1 MLLFAN
7 LSCTPTKKPFLVI
20 MIDVSGNSDGY
31 GIDAVYGLNHAPVL
45 GTHSPHSAH
54 ANIYPDPDDMPT
66 YPWLGAEPS
75 ERVLQQRPSTSQ
87 TLWPQDPPID
97 FEDDSEVEM
106 TDDARLPARRDPNDP
121 LVDPDFQFSDASV
134 GYVQVGTVLFWRLT
148 KRSSDDFLSEAGSK
162 SQQAMAK
169 INGRGRGR
177 PGGVRF
183 QERHSASKRGR
194 GGKNLHR
201 GRGGKGIKRG
211 PRKPLEPNIE
221 FKALLSQATTA
232 FIANDYEE
240 AELLAL
246 RAINVN
252 PEMFAAHSLL
262 SEVHMARG
270 NGEKALTALFNGA
283 HTRPGDAQVWHRV
296 AHSILEREVEDRKSA
311 LPDAIYC
318 LSRVIN
324 IQQDNVEARYQRASL
339 NRVLGYNGR
348 AANEYEQLLKYL
360 PHDTD
365 VLRQLAEIYIELGEV
380 DIALQHFD
388 DGIVYHQ
395 SKEPTMVTSFSWSD
409 VNVYTELYGYQD
421 QYKLGVKKLKSL
433 SRWLLGRK
441 KDSLWETFE
450 GDDREWD
457 LEDQPRRV
465 TVTGFVSGVFPA
477 HAYGEGLPLEL
488 RVKLGVFRL
497 RLGDSAEALVGL
509 CNSMSTTRLVH

>member
-1 MLLFAN
+1 M
-7 LSCTPTKKPFLVI
+7 TDI
-20 MIDVSGNSDGY
+20 SDNGF
-31 GIDAVYGLNHAPVL
+31 GMEAVYETNHAPVL
-45 GTHSPHSAH
+45 GTCSPYSSH
-54 ANIYPDPDDMPT
+54 ANVYPDPDDMPT

-75 ERVLQQRPSTSQ
+75 ERVLQLQRPSTSQ
-87 TLWPQDPPID
+87 MLLPQTPLVE
-97 FEDDSEVEM
+97 FEGGSEIEM
-106 TDDARLPARRDPNDP
+106 TDDAQLPATRDPNN
-121 LVDPDFQFSDASV
+121 LLIDPDFQFSDASV
-134 GYVQVGTVLFWRLT
+134 GYVRVGALRFKHLT
-148 KRSSDDFLSEAGSK
+148 ENRSDDFLSGAGSI
-162 SQQAMAK
+162 SPHAIAK
-169 INGRGRGR
+169 VNGRGRAR
-177 PGGVRF
+177 PGVVRF
-183 QERHSASKRGR
+183 EGHSASKRGR

-201 GRGGKGIKRG
+201 GRGGKGMKRG
-211 PRKPLEPNIE
+211 PRKPLEPNTE
-221 FKALLSQATTA
+221 FKRLLSLATTA

-240 AELLAL
+240 AECLAL

-270 NGEKALTALFNGA
+270 DGEKALTALFNGA

-296 AHSILEREVEDRKSA
+296 AHSILGREVEERNSA

-388 DGIVYHQ
+388 NGIAYHQ
-395 SKEPTMVTSFSWSD
+395 SKEPTTVTSFSWSD
-409 VNVYTELYGYQD
+409 TNVYTELYGYQD
-421 QYKLGVKKLKSL
+421 QYKLGIKKLKSL

-477 HAYGEGLPLEL
+477 NAYGEGLPLEL
-488 RVKLGVFRL
+488 RVKLGIYRL
-497 RLGDSAEALVGL
+497 RLGDSAEALVRL
-509 CNSMSTTRLVH
+509 CDSMSTTGLTTDGYLESS